1 MCDELLETSEVRN
14 DEWMHRKCRNKLK
27 PVGDNVCYHC
37 GRPVRGERQEY
48 CHDCTRGS
56 IFTVVETEGRNVTG
70 ICYTD
75 KKYGPYVEFGTG
87 PKGQENHEGI
97 SPDTTPVYTQSPW
110 WIHEGSGPNEVDRA
124 TAEKYG
130 WFYIDTPE
138 GRFYQCT
145 GQPAQPFLYPALKN
159 NEKQIEQVIREELRK
174 QF

>member
-1 MCDELLETSEVRN
+1 MILGTKDVTEMLKNASELEIS
-14 DEWMHRKCRNKLK
+14 KAISKGIKLVQSAAREEC
-27 PVGDNVCYHC
+27 PVDH
-37 GRPVRGERQEY
+37 GEL
-48 CHDCTRGS
+48 RGS

-124 TAEKYG
+124 TAENMAGFTLTHRKGDLSVY
-130 WFYIDTPE
+130 
-138 GRFYQCT
+138 R
-145 GQPAQPFLYPALKN
+145 PACAAFSISST
-159 NEKQIEQVIREELRK
+159 EEQ
-174 QF
+174 

>member
-1 MCDELLETSEVRN
+1 M
-14 DEWMHRKCRNKLK
+14 
-27 PVGDNVCYHC
+27 
-37 GRPVRGERQEY
+37 
-48 CHDCTRGS
+48 
-56 IFTVVETEGRNVTG
+56 VETEGRNVTG

>member
-1 MCDELLETSEVRN
+1 MILGTKDVTEMLKNASELEIS
-14 DEWMHRKCRNKLK
+14 KAISKGIKLVQSAARAEC
-27 PVGDNVCYHC
+27 PVDH
-37 GRPVRGERQEY
+37 GEL
-48 CHDCTRGS
+48 RGS

-97 SPDTTPVYTQSPW
+97 SPDTTPVYTQ
-110 WIHEGSGPNEVDRA
+110 
-124 TAEKYG
+124 
-130 WFYIDTPE
+130 
-138 GRFYQCT
+138 CT

>member
-1 MCDELLETSEVRN
+1 MILGTKDVTEMLKNASELEIS
-14 DEWMHRKCRNKLK
+14 KAISKGIKLVQSAARAEC
-27 PVGDNVCYHC
+27 PVDH
-37 GRPVRGERQEY
+37 GEL
-48 CHDCTRGS
+48 RGS

-124 TAEKYG
+124 TAENMAGFTLTHRKG
-130 WFYIDTPE
+130 DFISVPASLRSLFYI
-138 GRFYQCT
+138 QH
-145 GQPAQPFLYPALKN
+145 
-159 NEKQIEQVIREELRK
+159 
-174 QF
+174 

>member
-1 MCDELLETSEVRN
+1 MILGTKDVTEMLKNASELEIS
-14 DEWMHRKCRNKLK
+14 KAISKGIKLVQSAARAEC
-27 PVGDNVCYHC
+27 PVDH
-37 GRPVRGERQEY
+37 GEL
-48 CHDCTRGS
+48 RGS

-130 WFYIDTPE
+130 WFDIDTPE

>member
-1 MCDELLETSEVRN
+1 MPRKLEISKAISKGIKLVQSAARAECPVDHGEL
-14 DEWMHRKCRNKLK
+14 
-27 PVGDNVCYHC
+27 
-37 GRPVRGERQEY
+37 
-48 CHDCTRGS
+48 RGS